1 MFQLKVSLH
10 LPLKQV
16 TDRKPQRWQFA
27 AVGVFL
33 GVLFFPSLKQFW
45 CFARGVLGWE
55 GCAGSTLSLPTSA
68 AGFSAAERLQ
78 HGFTHHR
85 CFQHGLLGTL
95 TCSPWGRMPGVPTSF
110 PSGLGFCCTRRFSFI
125 YFFPPGFLSSGR
137 FLAISKVTPLLQTKS
152 LLCPWLMV
160 VEVL

>member
-1 MFQLKVSLH
+1 MRLPHVSAEGISAS
-10 LPLKQV
+10 PSEAG
-16 TDRKPQRWQFA
+16 DGPQTA
-27 AVGVFL
+27 AVAIRCRWGFL
-33 GVLFFPSLKQFW
+33 RGTFFSFFEAVLVPR
-45 CFARGVLGWE
+45 ARG
-55 GCAGSTLSLPTSA
+55 AGSTLSLPTSA

-85 CFQHGLLGTL
+85 RFQHSLLGTL

-110 PSGLGFCCTRRFSFI
+110 PSGLGFCCTRRFYFI

-152 LLCPWLMV
+152 SLCPWLMV